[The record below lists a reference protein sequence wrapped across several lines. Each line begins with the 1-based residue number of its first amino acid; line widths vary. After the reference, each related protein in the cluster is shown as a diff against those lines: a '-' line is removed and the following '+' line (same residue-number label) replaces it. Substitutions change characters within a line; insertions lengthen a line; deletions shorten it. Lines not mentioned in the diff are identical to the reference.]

1 MTQSWLRMKRTL
13 VLLALGGA
21 TLGLFGDAGC
31 LYPYN
36 ADYFNLF
43 KASGNAVI
51 QSVSDNV
58 FANIG
63 KDYNTIV
70 RTPTTTFA
78 QAVWSNWLDSRIPDD
93 LPTNT
98 VVQR

>member
-1 MTQSWLRMKRTL
+1 MTQSWMRMKRAL

-21 TLGLFGDAGC
+21 TLGLFGGQGC

-43 KASGNAVI
+43 KASGNAAI
-51 QSVSDNV
+51 QTVSDNV
-58 FANIG
+58 FGNFG

-78 QAVWSNWLDSRIPDD
+78 QAVWSNYLDSRIPDD